1 MRGFVWLLVSRAALG
16 VFPYKTVRTL
26 VSRVPAARSRRA
38 AMSAAECELALG
50 RAATVL
56 PGSSC
61 LVQAVAA
68 ACLLRRNGRAS
79 VLTIGVGLTKP
90 APFRPGLQ
98 AHAWLESDGTV
109 VAGGRARAAYTPLLS
124 DAIPAPR

>member
-1 MRGFVWLLVSRAALG
+1 MTAL
-16 VFPYKTVRTL
+16 
-26 VSRVPAARSRRA
+26 
-38 AMSAAECELALG
+38 ECEVALR

-61 LVQAVAA
+61 LARAVAA
-68 ACLLRRNGRAS
+68 ACLLRRNRRAS
-79 VLTIGVGLTKP
+79 VLTIGIDFADSSAVGRDL
-90 APFRPGLQ
+90 R

-109 VAGGRARAAYTPLLS
+109 VVGAQERATYAPLLR